1 MDTRGRG
8 YVRPIPK
15 LLVRTHASNG
25 CEANILESGVH
36 ARASF
41 GAGMAQYLN
50 VNAENPQRR
59 LISKA
64 AEVLRTGGLIV
75 YPTDSCYALGCQVGN
90 KDALD
95 RLRQIRQV
103 DEHHHFTLVCSGLS
117 EVARYARVDNVQYRL
132 LRMTTPGSYV
142 FILKAN
148 RDVPK
153 RILNGRRNTIGL
165 RVPDH
170 AVVSML
176 LEELGEPIL
185 SSTLIL
191 PGEELPARD
200 VDEVRDE
207 LRNQVDLVL
216 DSGSC
221 GVEMTTVVD
230 LTDDTPSIVRVGK
243 GPLQPFGVDGRG

>member
-1 MDTRGRG
+1 
-8 YVRPIPK
+8 
-15 LLVRTHASNG
+15 
-25 CEANILESGVH
+25 
-36 ARASF
+36 
-41 GAGMAQYLN
+41 MAQYLN
-50 VNAENPQRR
+50 VHSENPQRR

-64 AEVLRTGGLIV
+64 AEVLRSGGLIV
-75 YPTDSCYALGCQVGN
+75 YPTDSCYALGCRIGD

-95 RLRQIRQV
+95 RLRQIRQI
-103 DEHHHFTLVCSGLS
+103 DEHHHFTLVCSRLS
-117 EVARYARVDNVQYRL
+117 EVARYASVDNVQYRL
-132 LRMTTPGSYV
+132 LRMTTPGSYT

-153 RILNGRRNTIGL
+153 RVLNARRKTIGL

-170 AVVSML
+170 PVVSLL

-191 PGEELPARD
+191 PGEEFPAPD
-200 VDEVRDE
+200 VDEVRDD
-207 LRNQVDLVL
+207 LHNQVDLIL

-230 LTDDTPSIVRVGK
+230 LTNDTPTLVRVGK
-243 GPLQPFGVDGRG
+243 GPLQPFGLGAAE

>member
-1 MDTRGRG
+1 M
-8 YVRPIPK
+8 
-15 LLVRTHASNG
+15 
-25 CEANILESGVH
+25 
-36 ARASF
+36 F
-41 GAGMAQYLN
+41 QYLN
-50 VNAENPQRR
+50 VHAENPQRR

-75 YPTDSCYALGCQVGN
+75 YPTDSCYALGCKIGN

-103 DEHHHFTLVCSGLS
+103 DEHHHFTLVCSGLA
-117 EVARYARVDNVQYRL
+117 EIARYASIDNAQYRL

-153 RILNGRRNTIGL
+153 RVLNGRRKTIGL

-191 PGEELPARD
+191 PGEQLPARD

-207 LRNQVDLVL
+207 LQNQVDLVL

-221 GVEMTTVVD
+221 GVEMATVVD
-230 LTDDTPSIVRVGK
+230 LTSDAPSIVRVGK
-243 GPLQPFGVDGRG
+243 GPLQPFGLGGVG

>member
-1 MDTRGRG
+1 
-8 YVRPIPK
+8 
-15 LLVRTHASNG
+15 
-25 CEANILESGVH
+25 
-36 ARASF
+36 
-41 GAGMAQYLN
+41 
-50 VNAENPQRR
+50 
-59 LISKA
+59 
-64 AEVLRTGGLIV
+64 LIV
-75 YPTDSCYALGCQVGN
+75 YPTDSCYALGCRVGN

-117 EVARYARVDNVQYRL
+117 EVARYASVDNVQYRL

-142 FILKAN
+142 FVLKAN
-148 RDVPK
+148 RGVPK
-153 RILNGRRNTIGL
+153 HILNGRRNTIGL

-170 AVVSML
+170 AAVSML

-191 PGEELPARD
+191 PGETLPPRD
-200 VDEVRDE
+200 VDEFRDE
-207 LRNQVDLVL
+207 LRNQVDLIL

-230 LTDDTPSIVRVGK
+230 LTGDAPSIVRVGK

>member
-1 MDTRGRG
+1 MT
-8 YVRPIPK
+8 
-15 LLVRTHASNG
+15 
-25 CEANILESGVH
+25 
-36 ARASF
+36 
-41 GAGMAQYLN
+41 QYLN
-50 VNAENPQRR
+50 VHAKNPQLR
-59 LISKA
+59 LIRKA
-64 AEVLRTGGLIV
+64 VDILRSGGLIV
-75 YPTDSCYALGCQVGN
+75 YPTDSCYALGCTMGN

-117 EVARYARVDNVQYRL
+117 DIARYASVDNVQYRL

-148 RDVPK
+148 RGVPK
-153 RILNGRRNTIGL
+153 RVLNGRRKTIGL

-221 GVEMTTVVD
+221 GVEMATVVD
-230 LTDDTPSIVRVGK
+230 LTSDAPSIVREGK
-243 GPLQPFGVDGRG
+243 GPLHPFGLGGAT

>member
-1 MDTRGRG
+1 VGLRG
-8 YVRPIPK
+8 YGHASPFPK
-15 LLVRTHASNG
+15 LLVRTHAFGG
-25 CEANILESGVH
+25 CEANILESGAH

-50 VNAENPQRR
+50 VHAENPQRR
-59 LISKA
+59 LIGKA
-64 AEVLRTGGLIV
+64 AEVLRSGGLIV
-75 YPTDSCYALGCQVGN
+75 YPTDSCYALGCRIGD

-103 DEHHHFTLVCSGLS
+103 DEHHHFTIVCGGLS
-117 EVARYARVDNVQYRL
+117 EISRYASVDNVQYRL
-132 LRMTTPGSYV
+132 LRMATPGSYT

-153 RILNGRRNTIGL
+153 RVLNARRKTIGL

-170 AVVSML
+170 PVVSIL

-191 PGEELPARD
+191 PGEELPAPD
-200 VDEVRDE
+200 VEEVRAE
-207 LRNQVDLVL
+207 LDNQVDLIL

-230 LTDDTPSIVRVGK
+230 LTGDAPTLVRMGK
-243 GPLQPFGVDGRG
+243 GPLHPFGLSGAG

>member
-1 MDTRGRG
+1 MGWRG
-8 YVRPIPK
+8 YGHARPFPK
-15 LLVRTHASNG
+15 LLVRTHAFSG
-25 CEANILESGVH
+25 CAANILESGVH

-41 GAGMAQYLN
+41 GAGMPQYLN
-50 VNAENPQRR
+50 VHAENPQRR

-64 AEVLRTGGLIV
+64 ADVLRQGGLII
-75 YPTDSCYALGCQVGN
+75 YPTDSCYALGCRIGN
-90 KDALD
+90 KNALD
-95 RLRQIRQV
+95 RMRQIRQV
-103 DEHHHFTLVCSGLS
+103 GEHHHFTLVCDGLS
-117 EVARYARVDNVQYRL
+117 EVARYASVDNVQYRL

-148 RDVPK
+148 RGVPK

-170 AVVSML
+170 AAVSML

-191 PGEELPARD
+191 PGETLPARD
-200 VDEVRDE
+200 VDEFRNE
-207 LRNQVDLVL
+207 LRNQVDLIL

-230 LTDDTPSIVRVGK
+230 LTGDAPSIVRVGK
-243 GPLQPFGVDGRG
+243 GPLQPFGVDGGG

>member
-1 MDTRGRG
+1 
-8 YVRPIPK
+8 
-15 LLVRTHASNG
+15 
-25 CEANILESGVH
+25 
-36 ARASF
+36 
-41 GAGMAQYLN
+41 MAPYLN
-50 VNAENPQRR
+50 VHAENPQKR

-64 AEVLRTGGLIV
+64 ADVLRSGGLIV
-75 YPTDSCYALGCQVGN
+75 YPTDSCYALGCRIGD

-103 DEHHHFTLVCSGLS
+103 DEHHHFTLVCRGLA
-117 EVARYARVDNVQYRL
+117 EVARYASVDNVQYRL
-132 LRMTTPGSYV
+132 LRMTLPGSYT

-153 RILNGRRNTIGL
+153 RVLNARRKTIGL

-170 AVVSML
+170 AVVSAL

-191 PGEELPARD
+191 PGETLPAPD
-200 VDEVRDE
+200 VDEVRYE
-207 LRNQVDLVL
+207 LQDQVDLVL

-230 LTDDTPSIVRVGK
+230 LTSNVPTLVRVGK
-243 GPLQPFGVDGRG
+243 GPLQPFGLEGVG

>member
-1 MDTRGRG
+1 
-8 YVRPIPK
+8 
-15 LLVRTHASNG
+15 
-25 CEANILESGVH
+25 
-36 ARASF
+36 
-41 GAGMAQYLN
+41 MAQYLN
-50 VNAENPQRR
+50 VHAENPQRR

-75 YPTDSCYALGCQVGN
+75 YPTDSCYALGCRIGN

-95 RLRQIRQV
+95 RMCQIRQV

-117 EVARYARVDNVQYRL
+117 EVARYASVDNVQYRL
-132 LRMTTPGSYV
+132 LRMTTPGSYT

-148 RDVPK
+148 RGVP
-153 RILNGRRNTIGL
+153 RRVLNVRRKTIGL

-170 AVVSML
+170 PVVSVL

-191 PGEELPARD
+191 PGEELPAPEIE
-200 VDEVRDE
+200 EVRDE
-207 LRNQVDLVL
+207 LQNQVDLIL

-230 LTDDTPSIVRVGK
+230 LTNDAPSLVRAGK
-243 GPLQPFGVDGRG
+243 GPLKPFGLAGVG

>member
-1 MDTRGRG
+1 MDRRCAG
-8 YVRPIPK
+8 YANLFPNV
-15 LLVRTHASNG
+15 LVRTQASTG
-25 CEANILESGVH
+25 CEENIVKSGVH
-36 ARASF
+36 ICAFS
-41 GAGMAQYLN
+41 GAPMAQYLN
-50 VNAENPQRR
+50 VHAENPQRR
-59 LISKA
+59 LIGKA
-64 AEVLRTGGLIV
+64 AEVLRSGGLIV
-75 YPTDSCYALGCQVGN
+75 YPTDSCYALGCRIGD

-103 DEHHHFTLVCSGLS
+103 DEHHHFTIVCSGLS
-117 EVARYARVDNVQYRL
+117 ELARYASVDNVQYRL
-132 LRMTTPGSYV
+132 LRMATPGSYT

-153 RILNGRRNTIGL
+153 RVLNARRKTIGL

-170 AVVSML
+170 PVVSIL

-191 PGEELPARD
+191 PDEELPAPD
-200 VDEVRDE
+200 VEEVRAE
-207 LRNQVDLVL
+207 LDNQVDLIL

-230 LTDDTPSIVRVGK
+230 LTGDVPALVRLGK
-243 GPLQPFGVDGRG
+243 GSLQPFGLGGAG

>member
-1 MDTRGRG
+1 
-8 YVRPIPK
+8 
-15 LLVRTHASNG
+15 
-25 CEANILESGVH
+25 
-36 ARASF
+36 
-41 GAGMAQYLN
+41 MAQYFN
-50 VNAENPQRR
+50 VHAENPQRR

-64 AEVLRTGGLIV
+64 AEVLRSGGLIV
-75 YPTDSCYALGCQVGN
+75 YPTDSCYALGCRIGN

-95 RLRQIRQV
+95 RMRQIRHV
-103 DEHHHFTLVCSGLS
+103 DEHHHFTLVCRGLS
-117 EVARYARVDNVQYRL
+117 EISRYASVDNVQYRL
-132 LRMTTPGSYV
+132 LRMVTPGSYT

-153 RILNGRRNTIGL
+153 RILNARRKTIGL

-170 AVVSML
+170 PVVSVL

-191 PGEELPARD
+191 PDEDLPAAD
-200 VDEVRDE
+200 VDEVRAE
-207 LRNQVDLVL
+207 LDNQVDLIL

-230 LTDDTPSIVRVGK
+230 MTGDAPTLVRVGK
-243 GPLQPFGVDGRG
+243 GPLQPFGLDGVR

>member
-1 MDTRGRG
+1 VGTRGRG
-8 YVRPIPK
+8 HARPFPK

-25 CEANILESGVH
+25 CEAIVVGSGLQV
-36 ARASF
+36 RASF
-41 GAGMAQYLN
+41 GATIVQYLN
-50 VNAENPQRR
+50 VHSENPQRR
-59 LISKA
+59 LISRA
-64 AEVLRTGGLIV
+64 AEVLRAGGLIV

-103 DEHHHFTLVCSGLS
+103 NEHHHFTLVCSGLS
-117 EVARYARVDNVQYRL
+117 EVARYASIDNVQYRL
-132 LRMTTPGSYV
+132 LRMTTPGSYT
-142 FILKAN
+142 FILKSS

-153 RILNGRRNTIGL
+153 RVLNARRKTIGL

-170 AVVSML
+170 PVVSAL
-176 LEELGEPIL
+176 LEEFGEPIL

-200 VDEVRDE
+200 VEEIRNE
-207 LRNQVDLVL
+207 LRNRVDLVL

-230 LTDDTPSIVRVGK
+230 LTGDAPSIVRIGK
-243 GPLQPFGVDGRG
+243 GPLQPFGVDGKG